1 VRGAMGDTGQGFI
14 RARSP
19 ENRERRRQSIL
30 DAAEYLLGGA
40 QVADITL
47 RDIGRQA
54 GIATSNV
61 LRYFENREAV
71 FLELLNRE
79 YGAWL
84 DALPAELA
92 PTATP
97 VESVDT
103 LVDATLDVCADS
115 PVDVPADLNG
125 DVSADLPVDVPAGPT
140 ADAPVGPGADVLVD
154 LDGAGRPTPL
164 RGFAHAYAAS
174 LTARPV
180 MCELASV
187 LASVLER
194 TVSVETVRTYKR
206 RALAN
211 NDRLADIIRA
221 RVPGLDR
228 AAAKELAS
236 ATNVLIA
243 GLWPLAHPGPTVV
256 AAVEDPALLAA
267 HVDFAARCG
276 RMIELLAASLRDPAA
291 P

>member
-1 VRGAMGDTGQGFI
+1 MSETTQGFI

-19 ENRERRRQSIL
+19 ENRELRRQSIL
-30 DAAEYLLGGA
+30 DAAEQLLDKA

-79 YGAWL
+79 YGTWL
-84 DALPAELA
+84 DALPTELA
-92 PTATP
+92 PG
-97 VESVDT
+97 D
-103 LVDATLDVCADS
+103 ADS
-115 PVDVPADLNG
+115 
-125 DVSADLPVDVPAGPT
+125 AGPISPVRAF
-140 ADAPVGPGADVLVD
+140 ADA
-154 LDGAGRPTPL
+154 
-164 RGFAHAYAAS
+164 YATS

-180 MCELASV
+180 VCELASV

-206 RALAN
+206 QALAN
-211 NDRLADIIRA
+211 NDRLADIIHA
-221 RVPGLDR
+221 RMPDLDR

-236 ATNVLIA
+236 ATIVLIA
-243 GLWPLAHPGPTVV
+243 GLWPLAHPGPTVI

-267 HVDFAARCG
+267 HVDFPARYS
-276 RMIELLAASLRDPAA
+276 RMIELLTTSLRDPAT

>member
-1 VRGAMGDTGQGFI
+1 MGETTQGFI

-19 ENRERRRQSIL
+19 ENRELRRQSIL
-30 DAAEYLLGGA
+30 DAAEQLLDKA

-92 PTATP
+92 PGDAEGTGP
-97 VESVDT
+97 V
-103 LVDATLDVCADS
+103 S
-115 PVDVPADLNG
+115 PVRAFAD
-125 DVSADLPVDVPAGPT
+125 
-140 ADAPVGPGADVLVD
+140 
-154 LDGAGRPTPL
+154 
-164 RGFAHAYAAS
+164 AYAAS

-180 MCELASV
+180 VCELASV

-194 TVSVETVRTYKR
+194 TVTVETVRTFKCQ
-206 RALAN
+206 ALAD
-211 NDRLADIIRA
+211 NDRLAGIIHA
-221 RVPGLDR
+221 RMPDLDP

-236 ATNVLIA
+236 ATIVLIA
-243 GLWPLAHPGPTVV
+243 GLWPLAHPRPHRRRGRRGPRT
-256 AAVEDPALLAA
+256 ARRPRRLPA
-267 HVDFAARCG
+267 RYS
-276 RMIELLAASLRDPAA
+276 RMIELLTTSLLAADRHADNDEEEDDPGQ
-291 P
+291 

>member
-1 VRGAMGDTGQGFI
+1 MSETTQGFI

-19 ENRERRRQSIL
+19 ENRELRRQSIL
-30 DAAEYLLGGA
+30 DAAEQLLDKA

-92 PTATP
+92 PADDGTGPTTP
-97 VESVDT
+97 V
-103 LVDATLDVCADS
+103 C
-115 PVDVPADLNG
+115 
-125 DVSADLPVDVPAGPT
+125 
-140 ADAPVGPGADVLVD
+140 
-154 LDGAGRPTPL
+154 
-164 RGFAHAYAAS
+164 GFADAYAAS
-174 LTARPV
+174 LAARPV
-180 MCELASV
+180 LCELASV

-194 TVSVETVRTYKR
+194 TVSVETVRAFKR
-206 RALAN
+206 QALAN
-211 NDRLADIIRA
+211 NDRLADIIHA
-221 RVPGLDR
+221 RMPGLHR

-236 ATNVLIA
+236 ATIVLIA

-267 HVDFAARCG
+267 HVDFPARYS
-276 RMIELLAASLRDPAA
+276 RMIELLTASLRGPATR
-291 P
+291 

>member
-1 VRGAMGDTGQGFI
+1 MTASDATEAGGESGMKESTQGFI

-19 ENRERRRQSIL
+19 ENRELRRQSIL
-30 DAAEYLLGGA
+30 DAAERLLDKA

-47 RDIGRQA
+47 RDVGRQA

-92 PTATP
+92 PADDDGSGTA
-97 VESVDT
+97 
-103 LVDATLDVCADS
+103 S
-115 PVDVPADLNG
+115 PVRDFAD
-125 DVSADLPVDVPAGPT
+125 
-140 ADAPVGPGADVLVD
+140 
-154 LDGAGRPTPL
+154 
-164 RGFAHAYAAS
+164 AYAAS
-174 LTARPV
+174 LVARPV

-187 LASVLER
+187 LAGVLER
-194 TVSVETVRTYKR
+194 AVSVETVRAYKR

-211 NDRLADIIRA
+211 NDRLASIIHA
-221 RVPGLDR
+221 RMPELDQ

-236 ATNVLIA
+236 ATIVLIA

-267 HVDFAARCG
+267 HVDFPARYS
-276 RMIELLAASLRDPAA
+276 RMIELLAGSLQYPAA

>member
-1 VRGAMGDTGQGFI
+1 MSETTQGFI

-19 ENRERRRQSIL
+19 ANRELRRQSIL
-30 DAAEYLLGGA
+30 DAAEHLLETA

-71 FLELLNRE
+71 FLELLNRD

-92 PTATP
+92 PTDADGTGPAPP
-97 VESVDT
+97 V
-103 LVDATLDVCADS
+103 
-115 PVDVPADLNG
+115 
-125 DVSADLPVDVPAGPT
+125 
-140 ADAPVGPGADVLVD
+140 
-154 LDGAGRPTPL
+154 
-164 RGFAHAYAAS
+164 RGFAETYAAS
-174 LTARPV
+174 LAARPV

-187 LASVLER
+187 LAGVLER
-194 TVSVETVRTYKR
+194 TVSVETVRAYKR
-206 RALAN
+206 QALAN
-211 NDRLADIIRA
+211 NDRLAGIIHA
-221 RVPGLDR
+221 RLPELDR

-236 ATNVLIA
+236 ATIVLIA

-256 AAVEDPALLAA
+256 AAVEDPELLAA
-267 HVDFAARCG
+267 HVDFPARYS
-276 RMIELLAASLRDPAA
+276 RMIELLTTSLRGPAT

>member
-1 VRGAMGDTGQGFI
+1 MSETGQGFI

-19 ENRERRRQSIL
+19 ENRELRRQSIL
-30 DAAEYLLGGA
+30 DAAGRLLGKA

-47 RDIGRQA
+47 RDIGREA

-71 FLELLNRE
+71 FLELLNRQ
-79 YGAWL
+79 YRAWL
-84 DALPAELA
+84 DSL
-92 PTATP
+92 
-97 VESVDT
+97 
-103 LVDATLDVCADS
+103 
-115 PVDVPADLNG
+115 PADL
-125 DVSADLPVDVPAGPT
+125 AP
-140 ADAPVGPGADVLVD
+140 ADAAAEGGVAAEGDGPAAAARRFAD
-154 LDGAGRPTPL
+154 
-164 RGFAHAYAAS
+164 AYAAS
-174 LTARPV
+174 LAARPV
-180 MCELASV
+180 LCELASV

-206 RALAN
+206 NALAN
-211 NDRLADIIRA
+211 NDRLADIIHA

-243 GLWPLAHPGPTVV
+243 GLWPLAHPGPTVA

-267 HVDFAARCG
+267 HVDFPARYS
-276 RMIELLAASLRDPAA
+276 RMIELLTTSLRGPAVS
-291 P
+291 

>member
-1 VRGAMGDTGQGFI
+1 MSETGQGFI

-19 ENRERRRQSIL
+19 ENRELRRQSIL
-30 DAAEYLLGGA
+30 DAAEQLLDKA

-92 PTATP
+92 PA
-97 VESVDT
+97 D
-103 LVDATLDVCADS
+103 ADS
-115 PVDVPADLNG
+115 
-125 DVSADLPVDVPAGPT
+125 AGPMSS
-140 ADAPVGPGADVLVD
+140 V
-154 LDGAGRPTPL
+154 
-164 RGFAHAYAAS
+164 RGFADAYAAS
-174 LTARPV
+174 LAARPA

-206 RALAN
+206 QALAGN
-211 NDRLADIIRA
+211 NRLADIVHA
-221 RVPGLDR
+221 RVPDLDR
-228 AAAKELAS
+228 AAAQELAS
-236 ATNVLIA
+236 ATIVLIA
-243 GLWPLAHPGPTVV
+243 GLWPFAHPGPTVV
-256 AAVEDPALLAA
+256 EAVEDPALLAA
-267 HVDFAARCG
+267 HVDFPARYS
-276 RMIELLAASLRDPAA
+276 RMIELLTTSLQTPAA

>member
-1 VRGAMGDTGQGFI
+1 MSESKQGFI

-19 ENRERRRQSIL
+19 ENRELRRQSIL
-30 DAAEYLLGGA
+30 DAAEHLLEKS

-47 RDIGRQA
+47 RDIGQQA

-71 FLELLNRE
+71 FLELLNRD

-92 PTATP
+92 P
-97 VESVDT
+97 
-103 LVDATLDVCADS
+103 
-115 PVDVPADLNG
+115 
-125 DVSADLPVDVPAGPT
+125 
-140 ADAPVGPGADVLVD
+140 ADADGTGPAARV
-154 LDGAGRPTPL
+154 
-164 RGFAHAYAAS
+164 RGFAEAYTAS
-174 LTARPV
+174 LAARPV

-194 TVSVETVRTYKR
+194 TVSVETVRAYKR
-206 RALAN
+206 QALAN
-211 NDRLADIIRA
+211 NDRLAGIIHA
-221 RVPGLDR
+221 RLPELDE

-236 ATNVLIA
+236 ATTVLIA
-243 GLWPLAHPGPTVV
+243 GLWPFAHPGPTVV

-267 HVDFAARCG
+267 HVDFPARYG
-276 RMIELLAASLRDPAA
+276 RMIELLATSLRGPAT
-291 P
+291 PE